1 MRARWLKPEF
11 FNDKKIGKLGPTV
24 GVVFEALW
32 CMADDGGTALCAPEI
47 VKGQMFMF
55 WPMINLPEISGALE
69 QLAAEER
76 IERYTIGDDEYA
88 TIRHFKKHQPVHKPS
103 LFRHPRKPQVVAA
116 SEDDR
121 LRHQCG
127 TSTANGSTPRVLKS
141 STPQHLNTYSPEF
154 LETRKAYPK
163 RAGGD
168 SEADAWK
175 QYQARLRSGEQHE
188 VIHAGTLRYAAYIR
202 ATGKEKTEYVKQMCT
217 FLGKSRHYLE
227 PWDIPAKQNG
237 HHGNETPAEYQ
248 FRKRGYV

>member
-1 MRARWLKPEF
+1 MRARWVKPEF
-11 FNDKKIGKLGPTV
+11 FNDKKIGMLGPNPAL
-24 GVVFEALW
+24 VFEALW
-32 CMADDGGTALCAPEI
+32 CMADDGGTALCNPEL
-47 VKGQMFMF
+47 VKGLMFSY
-55 WPMINLPEISGALE
+55 WPMIGLPEISGALE
-69 QLAAEER
+69 RLAVAER
-76 IERYTIGDDEYA
+76 IERYSIGDDEYA
-88 TIRHFKKHQPVHKPS
+88 IILHFKKHQPVHKPS

-127 TSTANGSTPRVLKS
+127 TSSENGSTPRVLKS

-168 SEADAWK
+168 SVADAWK
-175 QYQARLRSGEQHE
+175 QYQARLRTGETSE
-188 VIHAGTLRYAAYIR
+188 AIHAGTRRYAAYIR
-202 ATGKEKTEYVKQMCT
+202 ATGKEGTEYVKQMCT

-237 HHGNETPAEYQ
+237 SHRSDESV
-248 FRKRGYV
+248 KRGYVS

>member
-1 MRARWLKPEF
+1 LKPEF
-11 FNDKKIGKLGPTV
+11 FNDKKIGMLGANPAL
-24 GVVFEALW
+24 VFEALW
-32 CMADDGGTALCAPEI
+32 CMADDGGTALCNPEL
-47 VKGQMFMF
+47 VKGQMFSF
-55 WPMINLPEISGALE
+55 WPAMGLPEISEALE
-69 QLAAEER
+69 RLAVAER
-76 IERYTIGDDEYA
+76 IERYSIGDDEYA
-88 TIRHFKKHQPVHKPS
+88 AILHFKEHQPVHKPS
-103 LFRHPRKPQVVAA
+103 LFRHPRPPQAVTV

-127 TSTANGSTPRVLKS
+127 TGSVNGSTPRVLKS
-141 STPQHLNTYSPEF
+141 STPQHPYTPEF

-175 QYQARLRSGEQHE
+175 QYQARIRSGETSE

-227 PWDIPAKQNG
+227 PWDIPASNG
-237 HHGNETPAEYQ
+237 SHRAADENV
-248 FRKRGYV
+248 KRGYMP